1 MIEKRNRIKNAIET
15 FGTLAIFSDNE
26 QPLRHIAEIIGI
38 NEYHSTMEAHDIIN
52 DMLYE
57 LQYLADEQIETS
69 IWPLMEEFQYV

>member
-26 QPLRHIAEIIGI
+26 QPLRHIAEIIGLPT
-38 NEYHSTMEAHDIIN
+38 YQSTDEANDIIN
-52 DMLYE
+52 DMLCE
-57 LQYLADEQIETS
+57 LQYITDAQVEDR

>member
-1 MIEKRNRIKNAIET
+1 MIEKRNRIKNAVET

-38 NEYHSTMEAHDIIN
+38 NEYQLTDEAHEIIN
-52 DMLYE
+52 GMLSE
-57 LQYLADEQIETS
+57 LQYITDEQIETR

>member
-1 MIEKRNRIKNAIET
+1 MEKRNRIKNAIET

-38 NEYHSTMEAHDIIN
+38 NEYHSTTEAHDIIN

-57 LQYLADEQIETS
+57 LQYITDEQIETR